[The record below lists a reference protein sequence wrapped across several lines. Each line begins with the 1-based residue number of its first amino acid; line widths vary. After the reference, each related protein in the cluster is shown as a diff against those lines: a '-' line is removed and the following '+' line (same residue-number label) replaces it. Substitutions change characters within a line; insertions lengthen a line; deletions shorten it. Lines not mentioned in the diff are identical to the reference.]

1 MTIDE
6 RLEFLLKSTESL
18 HANLEQL
25 IEENR
30 RRDEENRRENRRRDE
45 RERKLR
51 GAMLSG
57 IAEFLRGLD
66 GDDES
71 PAANGGSD

>member
-30 RRDEENRRENRRRDE
+30 RRDEENRRRDE

-57 IAEFLRGLD
+57 IAEFLRGLN

-71 PAANGGSD
+71 PAANGD